1 MVGFACALNLRTHA
15 LGRWVGH
22 SIEQGL
28 MLGFGEFVVVEE
40 RRLKEIDIWGEFVE
54 GRRSGI
60 LVYGIILYEIHAQ
73 ACLERYLTALFP
85 PTELPPSL
93 PIYCRASAANWR
105 SFLLSRLCLKTK
117 NHDISKNLSNRR
129 GVFVCNVT
137 YRSVRTP

>member
-15 LGRWVGH
+15 LGRWVGRSVGH
-22 SIEQGL
+22 SITRGNGWCW
-28 MLGFGEFVVVEE
+28 GFGEFIVVVVVEE
-40 RRLKEIDIWGEFVE
+40 RRLREIDIWGEFVE

-73 ACLERYLTALFP
+73 ACLERYLTGLFP

-117 NHDISKNLSNRR
+117 KP
-129 GVFVCNVT
+129 G
-137 YRSVRTP
+137 Y